1 MEYLWKRSYICLSK
15 SVLNLNKR
23 GGGGFYEIFKNFILL
38 NYVYLL
44 FKILNIIY
52 EM

>member
-1 MEYLWKRSYICLSK
+1 MEYLWKRSYICLCK
-15 SVLNLNKR
+15 SVLNLNKK
-23 GGGGFYEIFKNFILL
+23 GGGFYEIFKNFILL